1 MASHLRL
8 RLVVRRNG
16 LPEANVAWPV
26 PLENKP
32 TIANLL
38 EQVNEIL
45 PLESADWGLEDYAV
59 ELKGTD
65 GSNFECLHFQPVH
78 SVLKED
84 DQVL

>member
-16 LPEANVAWPV
+16 LPETNVIWPV
-26 PLENKP
+26 SLDDKP
-32 TIANLL
+32 TVARLL

-59 ELKGTD
+59 ELKSSD
-65 GSNFECLHFQPVH
+65 GCFFECLHFQPIQN
-78 SVLKED
+78 VLKED